1 MPYKSGKLK
10 GEMTSAEL
18 RRLVRSHNKLMSIT
32 IPPKTD
38 RDGIIALILKNG
50 YDVDHKGQKLV
61 PRVKMK
67 RKPVVPLPP
76 PPPKKTAEEKAEAKK
91 TRAKK
96 KEMAEES
103 AFESRKQKIDALKK
117 VRARRRPM
125 TDSDILK
132 NYGGYSVKELN
143 EILNSMKGVNS
154 KGGGSKVSKIR
165 KILDNKGTLK
175 KK

>member
-1 MPYKSGKLK
+1 
-10 GEMTSAEL
+10 
-18 RRLVRSHNKLMSIT
+18 
-32 IPPKTD
+32 
-38 RDGIIALILKNG
+38 
-50 YDVDHKGQKLV
+50 
-61 PRVKMK
+61 
-67 RKPVVPLPP
+67 
-76 PPPKKTAEEKAEAKK
+76 
-91 TRAKK
+91 
-96 KEMAEES
+96 MAEES